1 MPPSY
6 ILDSDVLIWFL
17 RGREDTVALVRD
29 LKRSAIPGY
38 SSLSVLEVMG
48 WVKREEKEETEEFLQ
63 SLQLYPFEEKAA
75 FLAAQYLRD
84 YRAKGKTLE
93 PFDVSIAATAV
104 VNDLVLVTYNTK
116 DFPMPELKVYP
127 TKMTRKG

>member
-6 ILDSDVLIWFL
+6 LLDSDVLIWFL
-17 RGREDTVALVRD
+17 RGREDTVVLVRD

-38 SSLSVLEVMG
+38 SALSILEVMG
-48 WVKREEKEETEEFLQ
+48 WVKREEKEETEEFFR
-63 SLQLYPFEEKAA
+63 SLHLYPFEDKTA
-75 FLAAQYLRD
+75 FLAARYMRE

-104 VNDLVLVTYNTK
+104 LNDLVLVTYNTK
-116 DFPMPELKVYP
+116 DFPMPELKIYP
-127 TKMTRKG
+127 IKMIRKG

>member
-6 ILDSDVLIWFL
+6 LLDSDVLIWFL
-17 RGREDTVALVRD
+17 RGREDTVALIRE

-38 SSLSVLEVMG
+38 SALSALEVMG
-48 WVKREEKEETEEFLQ
+48 WVKREEIEETEEFFR
-63 SLQLYPFEEKAA
+63 SLQFYSFEEKTA
-75 FLAAQYLRD
+75 FLAARYLRE

-104 VNDLVLVTYNTK
+104 LNDLVLVTYNTK
-116 DFPMPELKVYP
+116 DFPMPELKIYP
-127 TKMTRKG
+127 IKMIRKG